1 MNLLPFNFEKISEE
15 DFFISNL
22 AGYSTTL
29 KSENF
34 FELVNE
40 HATSNEQLNKE
51 LIEKLF
57 ISNNVLLAEKML
69 SSALGKKITN
79 EIKFSPIFMIVPTLR
94 CDHTCKYCQVS
105 RASLSAKNFDLKEEK
120 IPKIIS
126 LIKKLS
132 SKPYKIEI
140 QGGEP
145 LLRFDLIK
153 KIYQEAVI
161 VLGEENIEFVI
172 TSSLSLLN
180 DDMIDWSINKP
191 IYYSVSL
198 DGTESIHNKNRI
210 LPNGNSFQLVENN
223 IKKLQKALGKSH
235 VATVTTVTN
244 VGS

>member
-105 RASLSAKNFDLKEEK
+105 APHYQ
-120 IPKIIS
+120 PKILILKKKKS
-126 LIKKLS
+126 LK
-132 SKPYKIEI
+132 
-140 QGGEP
+140 
-145 LLRFDLIK
+145 
-153 KIYQEAVI
+153 
-161 VLGEENIEFVI
+161 
-172 TSSLSLLN
+172 
-180 DDMIDWSINKP
+180 
-191 IYYSVSL
+191 
-198 DGTESIHNKNRI
+198 
-210 LPNGNSFQLVENN
+210 
-223 IKKLQKALGKSH
+223 
-235 VATVTTVTN
+235 
-244 VGS
+244 

>member
-153 KIYQEAVI
+153 KY
-161 VLGEENIEFVI
+161 
-172 TSSLSLLN
+172 
-180 DDMIDWSINKP
+180 
-191 IYYSVSL
+191 
-198 DGTESIHNKNRI
+198 
-210 LPNGNSFQLVENN
+210 
-223 IKKLQKALGKSH
+223 IKKP
-235 VATVTTVTN
+235 
-244 VGS
+244 